1 MGSEILTFYNEK
13 LKKEWKLAFYS
24 AFAMGLLVHLYKFT
38 NLLPNHDSLYNFYS
52 TQNMVASGRW
62 FLSIACGLSSFF
74 DLPWIIGLLS
84 LVFMGI
90 TAAVV
95 AEVFRMKN
103 PVLIILSSALQVSF
117 PAITATMAYEFT
129 ADGYMIAMAL
139 AALSVVLTRMEHIGR
154 RHWPRMVLSAVCIC
168 LSCAIYQAYVSF
180 AFVLA
185 VCYFMMELL
194 EDHREEKLYW
204 KWIGTQVVVYI
215 CALAAYY
222 VIWKLLMKISGISAS
237 GYLGIDQVGV
247 MGGSQMILAVV
258 NVIKFF
264 IRFFLEWNILE
275 YGVTVY
281 SVLSILFLA
290 AFAVCVGYAVWKSG
304 CLKKKVHLILILL
317 CLIALPFGCYI
328 WMLAS
333 PGVYYRTLMLQSI
346 CLLYIF
352 LAVICERW
360 IYAHGKKFWSNVL
373 LLLLSATVFN
383 NALAANMSYT
393 YMDQCY
399 EKTYANAVE
408 LNTRV
413 HLLDDG
419 SIRFVAL
426 CGSLDPWG
434 QEDYFD
440 QEKLRQLGAWKHM
453 DKTILTAQFLSVYTD
468 FNLSYYRI
476 NEAEHPLV
484 ENEPNIPAPYD
495 WEFRF
500 PVLSAED
507 TLALSVTEQVQAMPV
522 WPARDSVQVIG
533 DTVVVKLSETE
544 EMMDEE

>member
-1 MGSEILTFYNEK
+1 MGSELVAFYQEK
-13 LKKEWKLAFYS
+13 LKKEWKLAFWS
-24 AFAMGLLVHLYKFT
+24 AFLLGLVVHLYKFT

-52 TQNMVASGRW
+52 SQNMVASGRW
-62 FLSIACGLSSFF
+62 FLSIACGFSSWF
-74 DLPWIIGLLS
+74 DLPWVNGLLS
-84 LVFMGI
+84 LVFMGL
-90 TAAVV
+90 TAAMV

-103 PVLIILSSALQVSF
+103 PVLILLSSGLQVSF

-139 AALSVVLTRMEHIGR
+139 AALSVELTRMEYIGKK
-154 RHWPRMVLSAVCIC
+154 HWPKMVLSAVCIC
-168 LSCAIYQAYVSF
+168 LSCGIYQAYVSF

-194 EDHREEKLYW
+194 ENRREEKLYW
-204 KWIGTQVVVYI
+204 KWIGAQVVIYI
-215 CALAAYY
+215 AALAGYY
-222 VIWKLLMKISGISAS
+222 VIWKLCLKAAAIPAS
-237 GYLGIDQVGV
+237 SYLGIDQVGV
-247 MGGSQMILAVV
+247 MGGSQIVLAVV

-264 IRFFLEWNILE
+264 TRFFLEWNILE

-290 AFAVCVGYAVWKSG
+290 AFALGILYAVWKSG
-304 CLKKKVHLILILL
+304 CLKQKLHLVLMML
-317 CLIALPFGCYI
+317 CVVSLPFGCYI

-352 LAVICERW
+352 LAVICQRW
-360 IYAHGKKFWSNVL
+360 IHTHAKKFWSNAVL
-373 LLLLSATVFN
+373 LLLTATVFN
-383 NALAANMSYT
+383 NAVAANMSYT

-408 LNTRV
+408 LNTRI

-419 SIRFVAL
+419 TIKYVAL
-426 CGSLDPWG
+426 CGSLDPWE

-453 DKTILTAQFLSVYTD
+453 DKTILTEQFLSVYTD
-468 FNLSYYRI
+468 LELSYYRT
-476 NEAEHPLV
+476 NGLEHPIV
-484 ENEPNIPAPYD
+484 ENEANIPAPFD
-495 WEFRF
+495 WEFRA
-500 PVLSAED
+500 PVLNAAES
-507 TLALSVTEQVQAMPV
+507 LALAQTEAVRAMPI

-533 DTVVVKLSETE
+533 DTVVVKLSEPDITSGS
-544 EMMDEE
+544 